1 MTESTILS
9 HPVANTKNYSVH
21 FGHIDGEDRGTD
33 IMTGSEC
40 FQIND
45 PYYWLRS
52 DDRTDQ
58 NVLDYLTEENSYT
71 ESKLFETGN
80 DTKLFEELKSDL
92 RGLINEDD
100 ESIRT
105 NVGNQT
111 GENTYREFSK
121 NVTGHSHKFHYL
133 EVTNKTTGIKVDHL
147 LVNENSYKDSA
158 DLDKRC
164 DIDGVSV
171 SNSHKYLSFC
181 IDTTGNEQY
190 ELLLFDISDLESRK
204 PVLHK
209 LPKLLYA
216 NYHISKDERFIF
228 YTMEDSANRLNSV
241 YIYDMTS
248 QISKKIFQED
258 SLIDDVDFSVTSD
271 EEFLLVTTS
280 SFQTMTH
287 YYLDI
292 KNINF
297 SNIENSDNSPL
308 LKKIQDGIGEEKYTI
323 DKIGDYFVILT
334 NKLGNKDYIPMFCK
348 IGENTSQSEWNF
360 IDKSKLDIKLGKGL
374 YDCIYYDSITILQN
388 YVVLEIRYNGITK
401 IISTKFNPSS
411 DDSYPFDKSWS
422 IMSPIEDTGVL
433 SIVDVQYELNSIVA
447 SHSSLT
453 SPRTFMSYELE
464 HKTCSTIKT
473 EVIPNFNKDNYVSVR
488 VHALS
493 HDGVKVPMSLVYNKQ
508 LTSKNGP
515 HKVHLYGYGS
525 YGHTIDSKF
534 NSSIIPL
541 LDRGFIYAIA
551 HVRGGSFMGNQ
562 WYENGKMMNKLN
574 TFYDFE
580 ACAKYLI
587 DSNYTTPKLMS
598 AEGRSAGGL
607 LVGYCIAKL
616 PHLFNAVLAGVPFV
630 DVLTTMSDPSI
641 PLTTPE
647 WVQWGNPNNKEQF
660 DYMSQ
665 YSPYDNITDNVDYP
679 HYYAYG
685 GLHDPRVQYWE
696 PTKFV
701 AKLRSAQISGKNKLQ
716 ILDIKMND
724 GHFDSSDRYKSAIE
738 NAKYYL
744 FLLKS
749 IEMSAIVINNESV
762 E

>member
-1 MTESTILS
+1 MTELTTLS
-9 HPVANTKNYSVH
+9 HPIANTKDHAVH

-33 IMTGSEC
+33 IMTGTEC

-52 DDRTDQ
+52 DDRTDK
-58 NVLDYLTEENSYT
+58 NVLDYLTKENLYT
-71 ESKLFETGN
+71 ESKLFETDN

-92 RGLINEDD
+92 KGLINEDD

-105 NVGNQT
+105 IVGNQT
-111 GENTYREFSK
+111 GKNTYRIFSK
-121 NVTGHSHKFHYL
+121 NVTGYSHKFHYL
-133 EVTNKTTGIKVDHL
+133 EVMNKATGIKVDHL
-147 LVNENSYKDSA
+147 LVNENSYKDS
-158 DLDKRC
+158 DDPDKRC
-164 DIDGVSV
+164 DINRVLV

-204 PVLHK
+204 PVSHK

-228 YTMEDSANRLNSV
+228 YTMADSTNRINSV
-241 YIYDMTS
+241 YIYDMES

-258 SLIDDVDFSVTSD
+258 SLIDDVDFSVTTD

-292 KNINF
+292 KNTIF
-297 SNIENSDNSPL
+297 SDVENSDNSPL
-308 LKKIQDGIGEEKYTI
+308 LKKIQDGIGEEKYTV
-323 DKIGDYFVILT
+323 DKIGNYFIFLT

-360 IDKSKLDIKLGKGL
+360 IDKSKLEIKLDKSL

-388 YVVLEIRYNGITK
+388 YVVFEIRYNGITK
-401 IISTKFNPSS
+401 IVSTKFDTSRC
-411 DDSYPFDKSWS
+411 DMYPFDKSWS
-422 IMSPIEDTGVL
+422 IMSPIEETGVL
-433 SIVDVQYELNSIVA
+433 SIVDVQRELNSIVV
-447 SHSSLT
+447 SHSSLI
-453 SPRTFMSYELE
+453 SPKTFMNYKFDNKECL
-464 HKTCSTIKT
+464 TIKT
-473 EVIPNFNKDNYVSVR
+473 KVVPNFNKDNYVSTR
-488 VHALS
+488 VYALS
-493 HDGVKVPMSLVYNKQ
+493 NDGVKVPMSLVYNKQ

-525 YGHTIDSKF
+525 YGLTIESEF

-574 TFYDFE
+574 TFHDFE

-587 DSNYTTPKLMS
+587 DSNYTTPNLMS

-607 LVGYCIAKL
+607 LAGYCITKL

-647 WVQWGNPNNKEQF
+647 WLQWGNSNNREQF
-660 DYMSQ
+660 DYMRQ
-665 YSPYDNITDNVDYP
+665 YSPYDNITNNIDYP
-679 HYYAYG
+679 HYYVYG

-701 AKLRSAQISGKNKLQ
+701 AKLRSAQTSGKNKLQ
-716 ILDIKMND
+716 ILDIKIND

-749 IEMSAIVINNESV
+749 LEIKTPVVYNV
-762 E
+762 DK